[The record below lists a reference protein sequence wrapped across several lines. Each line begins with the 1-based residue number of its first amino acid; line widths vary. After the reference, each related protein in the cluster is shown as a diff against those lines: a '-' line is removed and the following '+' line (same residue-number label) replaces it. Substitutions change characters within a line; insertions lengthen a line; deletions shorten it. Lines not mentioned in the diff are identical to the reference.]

1 MLGAKS
7 YHIIIYSIKGLVVIF
22 GLGWGVLGFATPL
35 NDTPRTPASSPVKD
49 YQAVA
54 VTVPAKY
61 RKGVFREQRQLHA
74 PRGFQISVFAAGLGQ
89 ARFMALSPAGD
100 IYLSVPSVG
109 RVLVLPDRNKDGV
122 ADRVVIFADGLDRP
136 HGLVFRGRELVV
148 AENGRLTRLLDTNN
162 DLRADS
168 RTALSKDLPG
178 GGGHS
183 TRTVVQGPD
192 GRLYVAAGS
201 SCNACIESDP
211 RRAAVMRFPAQGG
224 KGEIYAHGL
233 RNTVG
238 LAFHPVTGELW
249 GVDNGRDM
257 LGDDEPPEE
266 LNRIVAG
273 ADYGWPYCFGNA
285 VPDPGFG
292 TEQRCAQTRP
302 PAVAMQAH
310 SAPLGIAFGRGLA
323 FPERYQ
329 QALLV
334 AFHGSWN
341 RSKPTGYKLIG
352 ISFADGKPQG
362 KPFDIIS
369 GWLDEGNA
377 WGRPVDPLVG
387 GDGALYLSDD
397 DAGAVYRISWK
408 GPLPKP

>member
-1 MLGAKS
+1 MPGS
-7 YHIIIYSIKGLVVIF
+7 GYHKIIYFIINLALIL
-22 GLGWGVLGFATPL
+22 GLGWGVLGYAAAVA
-35 NDTPRTPASSPVKD
+35 DAPRVPAASPSQA
-49 YQAVA
+49 YQAVV
-54 VTVPAKY
+54 VTVPGKY
-61 RKGVFREQRQLHA
+61 RKGLFRDERQLRA
-74 PRGFQISVFAAGLGQ
+74 PPGFQISVFAAGLGQ

-100 IYLSVPSVG
+100 IYLSVPSAG

-122 ADRVVIFADGLDRP
+122 ADRVVVFADGLDRP
-136 HGLVFRGRELVV
+136 HGLVFRGKELVV
-148 AENGRLTRLLDTNN
+148 AENARLTRLLDTDN

-168 RTALSKDLPG
+168 RTTLSKDLPG

-201 SCNACIESDP
+201 SCNACIEEDP

-224 KGEIYAHGL
+224 KGEIYARGL

-257 LGDDEPPEE
+257 LGDDVPPEE
-266 LNRIVAG
+266 LNRIIAG
-273 ADYGWPYCFGNA
+273 ADYGWPYCFGAA
-285 VPDPGFG
+285 VPDPDLG
-292 TEQRCAQTRP
+292 TQQRCAPTRP
-302 PAVAMQAH
+302 PTVAMQAH
-310 SAPLGIAFGRGLA
+310 SAPLGIAFGQGLA
-323 FPERYQ
+323 FPERYR

-352 ISFADGKPQG
+352 IPFAAGKPQG

-387 GDGALYLSDD
+387 ADGALYLSDD
-397 DAGAVYRISWK
+397 SAGAVYRITWE
-408 GPLPKP
+408 GAPPRP

>member
-1 MLGAKS
+1 MPGS
-7 YHIIIYSIKGLVVIF
+7 GYHKIIYFIINLALIF
-22 GLGWGVLGFATPL
+22 GLGWGVLDYATAVA
-35 NDTPRTPASSPVKD
+35 DAPRVTAASPAQA
-49 YQAVA
+49 YQAVV
-54 VTVPAKY
+54 VTVPGKY
-61 RKGVFREQRQLHA
+61 RKGLFRDERQLRA
-74 PRGFQISVFAAGLGQ
+74 PPGFQISVFAAGLGQ

-100 IYLSVPSVG
+100 IYLSVPTAG

-122 ADRVVIFADGLDRP
+122 ADRVVVFADGLDRP
-136 HGLVFRGRELVV
+136 HGLVFRGKELVV
-148 AENGRLTRLLDTNN
+148 AENARLTRFLDTDN
-162 DLRADS
+162 DLRADN
-168 RTALSKDLPG
+168 RTTLSKDLPG

-183 TRTVVQGPD
+183 TRTVVQGPE

-201 SCNACIESDP
+201 SCNACIEEDP

-224 KGEIYAHGL
+224 KGEIYARGL

-257 LGDDEPPEE
+257 LGDDVPPEE
-266 LNRIVAG
+266 LNRIIAG
-273 ADYGWPYCFGNA
+273 ADYGWPYCFGA
-285 VPDPGFG
+285 TVPDPELG
-292 TEQRCAQTRP
+292 TQQRCAPTRP
-302 PAVAMQAH
+302 PVVAMQAH
-310 SAPLGIAFGRGLA
+310 SAPLGIAFGQGLA
-323 FPERYQ
+323 FPERYRQ
-329 QALLV
+329 TLLV

-352 ISFADGKPQG
+352 IPFAAGKPQG

-387 GDGALYLSDD
+387 ADGALYLSDD
-397 DAGAVYRISWK
+397 SAGAVYRITWE
-408 GPLPKP
+408 GAPPRP